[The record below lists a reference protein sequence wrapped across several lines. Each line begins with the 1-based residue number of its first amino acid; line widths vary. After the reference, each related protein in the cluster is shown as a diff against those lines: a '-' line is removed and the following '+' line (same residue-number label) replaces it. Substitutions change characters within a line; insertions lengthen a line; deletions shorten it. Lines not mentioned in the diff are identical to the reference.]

1 MVNKSV
7 YDLTEFIG
15 KINILITNKNCS
27 FGHVLGNLIDFHWI
41 IDHSVHISI

>member
-1 MVNKSV
+1 M

-15 KINILITNKNCS
+15 KINIPITNKNCS
-27 FGHVLGNLIDFHWI
+27 IGQVLGHLIDFHLV